1 MLSRSYGRKE
11 DKIIKNMKEQLLPQG
26 EQLLP
31 IANPD
36 YSSSKE
42 KSGGAKIQLPGRI
55 SNVLTGNMIITPRS
69 LEKKFNEEHSIEE
82 LLPKGSID
90 REGNIVKLSA
100 MQNRVIFSLS
110 K

>member
-1 MLSRSYGRKE
+1 MEE

-42 KSGGAKIQLPGRI
+42 KS
-55 SNVLTGNMIITPRS
+55 
-69 LEKKFNEEHSIEE
+69 
-82 LLPKGSID
+82 
-90 REGNIVKLSA
+90 
-100 MQNRVIFSLS
+100 RVI
-110 K
+110 